1 MPIHNEDAT
10 IANLARNTLTMAN
23 GEMTLV
29 QTETLKLLLNKLIE
43 KCEPK
48 NAMVI
53 EDAQDRTVRQFIAR
67 VQTAERDRDEDD
79 QQRRGG
85 GDAPAAKRRSWS

>member
-23 GEMTLV
+23 GEFTLI
-29 QTETLKLLLNKLIE
+29 QTETLRLLMNKLIE
-43 KCEPK
+43 KCESK
-48 NAMVI
+48 NAMIV
-53 EDAQDRTVRQFIAR
+53 EETQDRTVRQFIAR

-85 GDAPAAKRRSWS
+85 GDAPSAKRRSWS